1 MRFKQQK
8 EMNEEGKKG
17 ARGSVGGRN
26 KQKQPVAR
34 IYSSAEWRSREV
46 EKLRLLWFP

>member
-1 MRFKQQK
+1 MTFKQQK
-8 EMNEEGKKG
+8 EEGKKG

-34 IYSSAEWRSREV
+34 QDIQFSRV
-46 EKLRLLWFP
+46 AI